1 MSTIDRLS
9 GRGTRLVGHA
19 RQTLES
25 GASHL
30 PKLLEAGAIL
40 SVAKTGLRAATTLA
54 RRNPALAITLGV
66 VGAGVLAY
74 RFHRRRAEAKAQA
87 NPVKLAVHR
96 TADRTADR
104 VVDHDDA
111 GDAHASGKAAKARAR
126 KPAGAK
132 ATTRAK
138 SADRD
143 A

>member
-30 PKLLEAGAIL
+30 PKLLEAGAVL

-87 NPVKLAVHR
+87 NPVKLPVHR
-96 TADRTADR
+96 RVDGALDRD
-104 VVDHDDA
+104 DDA
-111 GDAHASGKAAKARAR
+111 GDAQASGKAAKARAR
-126 KPAGAK
+126 KSAGAK
-132 ATTRAK
+132 AKTRAK

-143 A
+143 E